1 MKPIKLC
8 RLKSIFL
15 NPRPHAQRSSCAAEI
30 HIFTIS
36 KQLSP
41 LATSI
46 HHPRSPIAPEELDAY
61 LSKGWRPAGQG
72 IYTAEFLRADNEQ
85 IYGCIQLRLLLTGFT
100 FKKRHRKLMS
110 RNGKR
115 FRITFEPAVAPDLE
129 LEELNQR
136 YLALHP
142 EKTRDTL
149 DHHVIGEHSI
159 KTLDT
164 HIIRVYDGDKLV
176 AFSYFD
182 LGRET
187 AYTKAGIY
195 DPEYASYSLGIY
207 TMLLEINWLRDHGV
221 KYYHPGYVSPRF
233 PVFNYKMQFGDMEF
247 FQLSTVS
254 WLPYDHENPEDPYD
268 LLEVALTQVQREL
281 SGTGIAARIM
291 EYPSYTACYHYQ
303 TSDVEMLDAAVF
315 LYLAPTVYGTD
326 LIITYTIGDGIYR
339 LVEIRD
345 SGLRDM
351 NVMMVSNNGRPRYLL
366 PSMVDGVLASSPS
379 AVEMAGGVEEFA

>member
-1 MKPIKLC
+1 
-8 RLKSIFL
+8 
-15 NPRPHAQRSSCAAEI
+15 
-30 HIFTIS
+30 
-36 KQLSP
+36 
-41 LATSI
+41 
-46 HHPRSPIAPEELDAY
+46 
-61 LSKGWRPAGQG
+61 
-72 IYTAEFLRADNEQ
+72 
-85 IYGCIQLRLLLTGFT
+85 
-100 FKKRHRKLMS
+100 
-110 RNGKR
+110 
-115 FRITFEPAVAPDLE
+115 
-129 LEELNQR
+129 
-136 YLALHP
+136 
-142 EKTRDTL
+142 
-149 DHHVIGEHSI
+149 
-159 KTLDT
+159 
-164 HIIRVYDGDKLV
+164 
-176 AFSYFD
+176 
-182 LGRET
+182 
-187 AYTKAGIY
+187 
-195 DPEYASYSLGIY
+195 
-207 TMLLEINWLRDHGV
+207 
-221 KYYHPGYVSPRF
+221 
-233 PVFNYKMQFGDMEF
+233 MEF

-326 LIITYTIGDGIYR
+326 LIITYTISDGIYR

>member
-1 MKPIKLC
+1 MLVRITFFNLA
-8 RLKSIFL
+8 LH
-15 NPRPHAQRSSCAAEI
+15 PRPRPQISYLCA
-30 HIFTIS
+30 S
-36 KQLSP
+36 KSNSP

-46 HHPRSPIAPEELDAY
+46 HHPKSPIAPEQLDAY

-85 IYGCIQLRLLLTGFT
+85 IYGCIQLRLPLRGFT
-100 FKKRHRKLMS
+100 FKKRHRKLLR
-110 RNGKR
+110 RNAKQFR
-115 FRITFEPAVAPDLE
+115 FTLLPAEAPDLE

-136 YLALHP
+136 YLVHHP
-142 EKTRDTL
+142 EKTRDSL
-149 DHHVIGEHSI
+149 DHHVIGEHRI

-164 HIIRVYDGDKLV
+164 QVIRVYEGDKLV

-195 DPEYASYSLGIY
+195 DPEYASFSLGIY
-207 TMLLEINWLRDHGV
+207 TMLLEIEWLRDNGV
-221 KYYHPGYVSPRF
+221 KYYHPGYVAPRF
-233 PVFNYKMQFGDMEF
+233 PVFDYKMQFGKMEF
-247 FQLSTVS
+247 FQLSS
-254 WLPYDHENPEDPYD
+254 GNWLPYDHDNAEDPYD
-268 LLEVALTQVQREL
+268 LIQAALTQVQSAL
-281 SGTGIAARIM
+281 GNNGITTRLM

-303 TSDVEMLDAAVF
+303 TSEVEMLDAAVF
-315 LYLAPTVYGTD
+315 LYVAPTQFGTE
-326 LIITYTIGDGIYR
+326 LVITYTITDGIFR

-351 NVMMVSNNGRPRYLL
+351 NVMPLSNSGQPRYLL

-379 AVEMAGGVEEFA
+379 VHGMVMAIGTFE

>member
-1 MKPIKLC
+1 
-8 RLKSIFL
+8 
-15 NPRPHAQRSSCAAEI
+15 
-30 HIFTIS
+30 
-36 KQLSP
+36 

-46 HHPRSPIAPEELDAY
+46 HHPKSPIAPEELDAY

-85 IYGCIQLRLLLTGFT
+85 IYGCIQLRLQLTGFT
-100 FKKRHRKLMS
+100 FKKRHRRLLN

-115 FRITFEPAVAPDLE
+115 FRITVEPAVAPDPE
-129 LEELNQR
+129 LEELNLR

-149 DHHVIGEHSI
+149 DHHVIGEHRI

-164 HIIRVYDGDKLV
+164 QVIRVYDGEKLV

-195 DPEYASYSLGIY
+195 DPEYAVHSLGIY
-207 TMLLEINWLRDHGV
+207 TMLLEIRWLQEQGV

-233 PVFNYKMQFGDMEF
+233 PVFNYKMQFGDMQF
-247 FQLSTVS
+247 FQLSTGS
-254 WLPYDHENPEDPYD
+254 WLPYDHDNAEDPYD
-268 LLEVALTQVQREL
+268 LIEAALTQVKSAL
-281 SGTGIAARIM
+281 FGTGITGRLM

-303 TSDVEMLDAAVF
+303 TADIEMLDAAVF

-326 LIITYTIGDGIYR
+326 LIVTYTLTDSIYH

-351 NVMMVSNNGRPRYLL
+351 NVMSLSNSGRPRYVL

-379 AVEMAGGVEEFA
+379 AMEIAGAIKQFT